1 MKGFRL
7 LGSGFV
13 DIASHASA
21 RSAKSP
27 GRMASSTPRQPRR
40 MNWERARRGHK
51 FVILTMAAVLWCIV
65 GLGTMATAVRPTM
78 PPAQTVR
85 EAPDRLGG
93 SEADELLRR
102 ELRRLRAPHPI
113 CLLRVPARTPKD
125 ARSRR
130 RVAWCGAGERSR
142 PLTQESAMAKVQQTL
157 REMHAARDATGGEGS
172 RGGDPWGDGA
182 GGDDDTERSEAE
194 ALDEE
199 DDFEEEREEMDD
211 EGEGLEWDEGDESDG
226 EEDEDEEDMFE
237 VDPEEDEEVEPE
249 MRDK

>member
-1 MKGFRL
+1 
-7 LGSGFV
+7 
-13 DIASHASA
+13 
-21 RSAKSP
+21 
-27 GRMASSTPRQPRR
+27 

-78 PPAQTVR
+78 PPAQTAR
-85 EAPDRLGG
+85 EMSYAPADRLGG
-93 SEADELLRR
+93 SEEDELLRR
-102 ELRRLRAPHPI
+102 ELRRLRAPRPI
-113 CLLRVPARTPKD
+113 FAHRIPTPRPRTHAYYTPKD

-172 RGGDPWGDGA
+172 RGGTVTGGEGSRGGDPWGDGA

-199 DDFEEEREEMDD
+199 DDFEEEREEMSD
-211 EGEGLEWDEGDESDG
+211 EGEDLEWDEGDEGDG
-226 EEDEDEEDMFE
+226 EEDEDEED
-237 VDPEEDEEVEPE
+237 EDEEDVFEE
-249 MRDK
+249 ALNAAW

>member
-1 MKGFRL
+1 
-7 LGSGFV
+7 
-13 DIASHASA
+13 
-21 RSAKSP
+21 
-27 GRMASSTPRQPRR
+27 

-172 RGGDPWGDGA
+172 RGGAVTGGEGSRGGDPWGDGA

-211 EGEGLEWDEGDESDG
+211 EGEGHEWDEGDESDG
-226 EEDEDEEDMFE
+226 EEDEGEDDMFE